1 MVLARNVSLFF
12 GRGHQKTAVSIS
24 GPQLA
29 YGSCQECG
37 PFFGTVGGRESEE
50 VLVILEVLH
59 ERGSISE
66 ELMEPAPVFLL
77 CNCTVQYSTVY
88 NIVQY
93 STVRISGPQLAYGS
107 CQECGLF
114 FGRKARV
121 GGSSGTVEYS
131 TVQYSAVLH
140 CTLYPFIC
148 PSYAPPL
155 TPPPPSQSSVLYY
168 TIYDY
173 DLGAFECCGQGDMNL
188 NPLQCSLMLRSTIQ

>member
-37 PFFGTVGGRESEE
+37 LFFFGTVGGRESEE

-77 CNCTVQYSTVY
+77 CNCTVQY
-88 NIVQY
+88 
-93 STVRISGPQLAYGS
+93 
-107 CQECGLF
+107 C
-114 FGRKARV
+114 
-121 GGSSGTVEYS
+121 
-131 TVQYSAVLH
+131 TVQYCIQYCTVQYGEDIRTAVSIWFLPGMWAFF
-140 CTLYPFIC
+140 LAGGRE
-148 PSYAPPL
+148 SGE
-155 TPPPPSQSSVLYY
+155 VLV
-168 TIYDY
+168 
-173 DLGAFECCGQGDMNL
+173 L
-188 NPLQCSLMLRSTIQ
+188 